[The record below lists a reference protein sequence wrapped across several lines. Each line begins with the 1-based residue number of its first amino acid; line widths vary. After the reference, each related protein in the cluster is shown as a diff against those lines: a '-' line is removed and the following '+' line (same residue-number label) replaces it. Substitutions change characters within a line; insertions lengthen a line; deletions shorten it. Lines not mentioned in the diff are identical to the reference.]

1 MKHLII
7 LLVLIPTSVFGQK
20 EKQSFVELNLGVAA
34 IEGYEFKNNTF
45 PGCSFLFG
53 QTYLSGN
60 LVAEWQAGLA
70 APTLMTGKVFFGGGD
85 LDRNFGVGI
94 RPWPLFIGP
103 QTKLGRL
110 TISFEVGFASSQ
122 ISYDTG
128 LIATIGYRWFFKNL
142 ENN

>member
-7 LLVLIPTSVFGQK
+7 LLVLIPMSVFGQK
-20 EKQSFVELNLGVAA
+20 EKQSFVELNIGVAA
-34 IEGYEFKNNTF
+34 IDGYEFKNNTF

-60 LVAEWQAGLA
+60 LVTEWQVGPAFPSIL
-70 APTLMTGKVFFGGGD
+70 TGKVFFGGGD
-85 LDRNFGVGI
+85 LDHNFGIGM

-103 QTKLGRL
+103 QAKLGRL
-110 TISFEVGFASSQ
+110 TLSFEVGFNNEL
-122 ISYDTG
+122 SYDAG